1 MLDEFILVINEDE
14 IGIQKVAFT
23 LIFVFQTP
31 IYTLLFSKN
40 LAGVFKGFEL

>member
-14 IGIQKVAFT
+14 VSFS

-40 LAGVFKGFEL
+40 LAGVFKGFEF